1 MESLVSH
8 GWRWVLVALLLVV
21 IGFAFSEVRRQ
32 LDSVNQAKEN
42 AAIRAPVRAWRHLPR
57 VSLVSQSLDVAKVQ
71 GWTVGPNPLDGNRNY
86 RCTLRGRFAA
96 TEPLWFVVMDPV
108 NSGRM
113 RAGDPPFFAYA
124 VQQASEIS
132 TPCAAAGSFYG
143 FVRPEQQIQG
153 VPLTTSQL
161 ALQLAARIAESHRPP
176 ARVTAELWLDGECFC
191 TESESQAGRVAVN

>member
-71 GWTVGPNPLDGNRNY
+71 GWTVGPNPL
-86 RCTLRGRFAA
+86 GRIRQ
-96 TEPLWFVVMDPV
+96 
-108 NSGRM
+108 GRA
-113 RAGDPPFFAYA
+113 R
-124 VQQASEIS
+124 
-132 TPCAAAGSFYG
+132 
-143 FVRPEQQIQG
+143 
-153 VPLTTSQL
+153 L
-161 ALQLAARIAESHRPP
+161 ALPSRLLRVLESP
-176 ARVTAELWLDGECFC
+176 L
-191 TESESQAGRVAVN
+191 S